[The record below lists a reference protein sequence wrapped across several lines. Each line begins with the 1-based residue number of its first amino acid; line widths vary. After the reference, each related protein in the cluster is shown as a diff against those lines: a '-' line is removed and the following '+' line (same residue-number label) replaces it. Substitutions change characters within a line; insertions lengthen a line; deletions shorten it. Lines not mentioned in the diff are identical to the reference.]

1 MKLSKSAVNSFLK
14 CRREFKYQYI
24 DKIEQPPNEF
34 MQLGLDVHEIA
45 ERFVKNGGIS
55 SNDYRQKLDE
65 LAEEINSEFDLKI
78 HLDHLAEF
86 FEEVFHNPDMHY
98 EVFSC
103 EEYLLDKEHNFSGLC
118 DLVVRDEN
126 NDVIIIDYKTGRS
139 GSIKKYRLELMY
151 YRMMLESKYPN
162 VDIISAGIF
171 FTKDGKFRFINFVEC
186 QEKGAFCTQKDYQAS
201 LDLLDFIREEIEAQ
215 RFQPNKQYLC
225 KYCGYKDIC
234 EADGGF

>member
-55 SNDYRQKLDE
+55 SDNYRQKLDE
-65 LAEEINSEFDLKI
+65 LAEEIGSEFDLTI
-78 HLDHLAEF
+78 HLNHLAEF
-86 FEEVFHNPDMHY
+86 FEEIFHNPDMRY

-103 EEYLLDKEHNFSGLC
+103 EEYLLDDEHNFSGLC
-118 DLVVRDEN
+118 DLAVRDEN
-126 NDVIIIDYKTGRS
+126 DDVIIIDYKTGRS

-162 VDIISAGIF
+162 IDIISAGIF

-201 LDLLDFIREEIEAQ
+201 LDLLDFIREEIKEQ

-225 KYCGYKDIC
+225 KYCGYKERC